1 MKRFTA
7 LHFTALMTLWL
18 GHATTCAAQDKANPT
33 MEKCLNLVQKNLA
46 ADRKMGI
53 LGAVIQDENEAW
65 NQTVIRVDSA
75 LIDLLSPSVIL
86 LQDAAENKRKPRV
99 SNAQS
104 RSAGRILYKYGI
116 PLGAPLPLSDVGTW
130 KDSNDD
136 IQYKCVTEVCGE
148 GNTCTTVYP
157 RRVGQRLVNFLG
169 IYRKFFNET
178 MSWAKQIN
186 RIQGNV
192 PAFEA
197 NYNRAEKRLRSAVP
211 ELPERL
217 YVIDIFAPRK

>member
-7 LHFTALMTLWL
+7 LHFTALATLWL
-18 GHATTCAAQDKANPT
+18 GHATTCAALDKANPT

-46 ADRKMGI
+46 ADREMGTV
-53 LGAVIQDENEAW
+53 GAVIRDENEAW
-65 NQTVIRVDSA
+65 NDSVIRVDSA

-116 PLGAPLPLSDVGTW
+116 PLGAPLPLTDVGTW
-130 KDSNDD
+130 NDSADD
-136 IQYKCVTEVCGE
+136 IQYKCITEVCGE

-157 RRVGQRLVNFLG
+157 RKVGQRLVNFLG
-169 IYRKFFNET
+169 LYHKFFNET
-178 MSWAKQIN
+178 MSWAKNVN
-186 RIQGNV
+186 RIRKKV
-192 PAFEA
+192 PTFERG
-197 NYNRAEKRLRSAVP
+197 YDRAEKRLRSAVP

-217 YVIDIFAPRK
+217 HVIDIFAPRK